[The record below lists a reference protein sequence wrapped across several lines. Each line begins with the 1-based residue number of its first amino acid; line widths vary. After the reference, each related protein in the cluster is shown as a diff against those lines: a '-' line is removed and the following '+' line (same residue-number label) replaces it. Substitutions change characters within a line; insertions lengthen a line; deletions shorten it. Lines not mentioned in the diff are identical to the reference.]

1 MSPFE
6 KQNSEKQTGDAPDFK
21 GNGADV
27 WINKTKSGED
37 YLSIS
42 ILDGW
47 IRIKAF
53 KFEARK

>member
-1 MSPFE
+1 MWNE
-6 KQNSEKQTGDAPDFK
+6 KVNNEKQTGDAPSFK

-27 WINKTKSGED
+27 WINKTKDGED
-37 YLSIS
+37 YLTIS

-53 KFEARK
+53 KFTPRK

>member
-1 MSPFE
+1 MWNE
-6 KQNSEKQTGDAPDFK
+6 KTNSEKRTGDAPAFK

-27 WINKTKSGED
+27 WVNKTKDGED

-53 KFEARK
+53 KFKPRD